1 MPCRIPMSRRQLI
14 HIAGVASASRTL
26 AAMGL
31 LSPAV
36 APLGP
41 PPLPPGHNRK
51 ILILGAGIA
60 GMVLALEL
68 EKSGYDP
75 LILEARPRA
84 GGRNWTLRTGDTV
97 IETYSAQRVTWDRD
111 PHLYFNPGPAR
122 IPSFHQ
128 GILSYCREL
137 HVPLEVICNDNRAAL
152 MQDDQ
157 AFGGKPQLNRRV
169 VEDSKGYVAE
179 LAAKAATNNAGLATF
194 LRAFGALD
202 KDLTYNGSPRAG
214 WSVPPTTE
222 PGIPNPTLP
231 FGQILAST
239 FWKGPLEFP
248 DLVDM
253 APTMMQPVG
262 GIDRIAQAF
271 YRRLRHR
278 VRLNAEVTAIRR
290 TAAGARI
297 IWKDMRTDSTRVE
310 TAETVIITIPLT
322 ILRTIDADFSP
333 VIKAAIAAPDYV
345 PAGKVAFE
353 AQRRFWELDHQIY
366 GGISWTTRDIT
377 QVWYPS
383 TGFQQQKG
391 ILLGAYIW
399 SQEIGGRFAARAPAQ
414 RIEHAIKDGEALHP
428 SCRKYLTKGISVAW
442 KNIPYSRGAW
452 VEWSEADR
460 STHYKALLEGDGPFL
475 FAGEHMSYINGW
487 QEGAVQSAFHTL
499 RHLSAIVAD
508 TQNR

>member
-1 MPCRIPMSRRQLI
+1 MPITRRQFI
-14 HIAGVASASRTL
+14 HTAGVASASRTL

-31 LSPAV
+31 LSPPV
-36 APLGP
+36 AHLGP
-41 PPLPPGHNRK
+41 PPLPPGNNRR

-60 GMVLALEL
+60 GLVLALEL

-75 LILEARPRA
+75 LILEARPRP

-97 IETYSAQRVTWDRD
+97 IETNSTQRVTWDRD
-111 PHLYFNPGPAR
+111 PHLYLNPGPAR
-122 IPSFHQ
+122 IPHFHR

-137 HVPLEVICNDNRAAL
+137 HIPLEVICNDDRAAF

-157 AFGGKPQLNRRV
+157 AFGGRPQLNRRI
-169 VEDSKGYVAE
+169 VEDTKGYVAE
-179 LAAKAATNNAGLATF
+179 LAAKAAAGDARLATF
-194 LRAFGALD
+194 LRTYGALD
-202 KDLTYNGSPRAG
+202 ERLTYNGSLRAG
-214 WSVPPTTE
+214 WAVPPTTE
-222 PGIPNPTLP
+222 PGTPNPKLP
-231 FGQILAST
+231 FDEILSST

-248 DLVDM
+248 DFVDM
-253 APTMMQPVG
+253 APTMMQPIG
-262 GIDRIAQAF
+262 GMDRIAQAF
-271 YRRLRHR
+271 YQRLRHR

-290 TAAGARI
+290 APTGAHV
-297 IWKDMRTDSTRVE
+297 IWKDTRSNSNHVEIAE
-310 TAETVIITIPLT
+310 TAIITIPLT

-333 VIKAAIAAPDYV
+333 VIKAAIATPDYV

-377 QVWYPS
+377 QIWYPS
-383 TGFQQQKG
+383 AGFQQQKG

-399 SQEIGGRFAARAPAQ
+399 SREIGGRFAARSPAQ
-414 RIEHAIKDGEALHP
+414 RIESALSDGEALHP
-428 SCRKYLTKGISVAW
+428 SSRKYLTKGISVAW

-452 VEWSEADR
+452 VEWSDADR
-460 STHYKALLEGDGPFL
+460 STHYKALLNGDGPFL

-499 RHLSAIVAD
+499 RHLSSIIGRI
-508 TQNR
+508 QNH

>member
-1 MPCRIPMSRRQLI
+1 MPITRRQLI

-36 APLGP
+36 AHPGP
-41 PPLPPGHNRK
+41 PALAPGHNRK

-84 GGRNWTLRTGDTV
+84 GGRNWTLRAGDTV
-97 IETYSAQRVTWDRD
+97 IEMNSTQRVTWDRD
-111 PHLYFNPGPAR
+111 PHLYINPGPAR
-122 IPSFHQ
+122 IPHFHQ
-128 GILSYCREL
+128 GMLSYCREL
-137 HVPLEVICNDNRAAL
+137 QIPLEVICNDDRAAL

-157 AFGGKPQLNRRV
+157 AFGGRPQLNRRI

-179 LAAKAATNNAGLATF
+179 LAAKAAADDSRLASF
-194 LRAFGALD
+194 LRAYGALD
-202 KDLTYNGSPRAG
+202 KRLTYNGSPRAG
-214 WSVPPTTE
+214 WAVPPATE
-222 PGIPNPTLP
+222 PGTPNPALP
-231 FGQILAST
+231 FDEILSSN

-248 DLVDM
+248 DLVNM

-262 GIDRIAQAF
+262 GMDRIGEAF
-271 YRRLRHR
+271 YQRLRHR

-290 TAAGARI
+290 TATGARI
-297 IWKDMRTDSTRVE
+297 IWKDTRSNSTHVE
-310 TAETVIITIPLT
+310 VAETVIITIPLT
-322 ILRTIDADFSP
+322 ILRTIAADFSP
-333 VIKAAIAAPDYV
+333 GIKAAIAAPDYV
-345 PAGKVAFE
+345 PAAKVAFE

-383 TGFQQQKG
+383 TGFQEQKG

-399 SQEIGGRFAARAPAQ
+399 SPEIGDRFAARSPAQ
-414 RIEHAIKDGEALHP
+414 RIAGALNDGEALHP
-428 SCRKYLTKGISVAW
+428 GSRKYLTKGISVAW
-442 KNIPYSRGAW
+442 KTIPYSRGAW

-460 STHYKALLEGDGPFL
+460 STHYKTLLKGEGPFL

-499 RHLSAIVAD
+499 RHLSSIVAGI
-508 TQNR
+508 QNR